1 MQQWMRGTKDAWSL
15 PELSHPRGHGPDPE
29 RQCLG
34 VPRGAGRC
42 WAGDIDWSLA
52 FLMSCPTTS
61 FNLAHNEGE
70 RQQFLLPQPAPP
82 ALMS

>member
-1 MQQWMRGTKDAWSL
+1 MDQGSKDARSL
-15 PELSHPRGHGPDPE
+15 PKLAHPRGHRPVPKR
-29 RQCLG
+29 RQLG
-34 VPRGAGRC
+34 VSRGAGRC

-52 FLMSCPTTS
+52 FLMSCPTAS